1 MKKTFPDSRY
11 ARSQEAQKAPP
22 GPRKPNPY
30 FWLAYFFVL
39 PTLLLIGVIVFYPL
53 VQAALLSVTDVSFI
67 NPIPK
72 FVGLDNFS
80 RILKDETFWLVF
92 KNTLVWTGSVVFFQ
106 FLVGL
111 GMALLLNQKFYGRA
125 LARGLIIIPWVT
137 PGVIAALVWRMMYD
151 PQLGIINGILI
162 RLGLIEI
169 GIPWLTQVSTVM
181 PAVVIVAI
189 WKGSCF
195 STVMYLAALQ
205 GVPEDLMDA
214 ARIDGAGAFQ
224 RLIHIIIPQIM
235 PVVRVTVLLTVVATA
250 NYFDLIWIMTEGG
263 PVNYTHIFPTFI
275 YELAFSGAKT
285 GMAAAYGLVVAGILL
300 IFSLVYIR
308 ELNKRQALD

>member
-1 MKKTFPDSRY
+1 MVLVGSWQQDTFNGFPDLNWGI
-11 ARSQEAQKAPP
+11 AMNPAPA
-22 GPRKPNPY
+22 GET
-30 FWLAYFFVL
+30 FHG
-39 PTLLLIGVIVFYPL
+39 TLGGWNMAIYD
-53 VQAALLSVTDVSFI
+53 AAEH
-67 NPIPK
+67 
-72 FVGLDNFS
+72 
-80 RILKDETFWLVF
+80 KDE
-92 KNTLVWTGSVVFFQ
+92 
-106 FLVGL
+106 
-111 GMALLLNQKFYGRA
+111 AQKFYGRA

-151 PQLGIINGILI
+151 PQLGIINGTLI

-181 PAVVIVAI
+181 PAVVTVAI
-189 WKGSCF
+189 WKGSSF